1 MTFFAR
7 IFSKEMAATTS
18 KEMEKSTL
26 SKRDWALKD
35 TPYAVLNETCLE
47 LDDASQFFNHPQ
59 MLVEQLATGKDTIEW
74 IGESKNLTEIFTSCY
89 GDVKVGRFIDALHE
103 MELPHLAKRLE
114 DWVSKP

>member
-1 MTFFAR
+1 MG
-7 IFSKEMAATTS
+7 ATTP

-47 LDDASQFFNHPQ
+47 LDDASQLFNHPQ

-74 IGESKNLTEIFTSCY
+74 IGERKNLTEMFTSCY
-89 GDVKVGRFIDALHE
+89 GDVKVGRFIDVVHE
-103 MELPHLAKRLE
+103 MELPHVAKVLE